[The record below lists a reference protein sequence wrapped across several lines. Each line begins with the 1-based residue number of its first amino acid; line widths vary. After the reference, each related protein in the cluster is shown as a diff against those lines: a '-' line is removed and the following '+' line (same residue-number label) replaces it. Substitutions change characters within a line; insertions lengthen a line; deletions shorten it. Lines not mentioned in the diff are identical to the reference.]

1 MWMIIVFTVMFL
13 IIDIVSKLVISNLM
27 NVYDSIIVIRNI
39 FNITYVRNTG
49 AAWSMFAGNTLLL
62 IIVSLIIISFIIF
75 YIYKNKPKNKFE
87 MIGYS
92 LVLGGAIGNFK
103 DRIVYGY
110 VIDYLD
116 FNIFG
121 YPYPIFNFADTAIV
135 IGTFTIIILSL
146 IESRNN
152 NEINSP
158 RKNENR

>member
-1 MWMIIVFTVMFL
+1 MWLIILLIIVFL

-27 NVYDSIIVIRNI
+27 NVYDSIIVIKNI

-49 AAWSMFAGNTLLL
+49 AAWSLFAGRTWLL

-87 MIGYS
+87 MVGYS
-92 LVLGGAIGNFK
+92 LVLGGAIGNFI

-110 VIDYLD
+110 VIDFLD

-121 YPYPIFNFADTAIV
+121 YDYPIFNIADTFIV
-135 IGTFTIIILSL
+135 MGVIILC
-146 IESRNN
+146 ICTWRCNDGN
-152 NEINSP
+152 
-158 RKNENR
+158 